1 MVHAAAVVALATRSP
16 ARRRTE
22 PPPAPPPIEIVTV
35 DRAMPPPEP
44 LEVALLDE
52 PAVASPPRAREIP
65 RAPEP
70 TSALA
75 PARTAPSDGQAVT
88 SVPPR
93 AGMTGMTGL
102 TGVTGMTG
110 VTGETAPRPPGRNPL
125 LAMRRGELPRAA
137 LPAGRWDD
145 LDRAPHGT
153 GPAPDRTTGLLDA
166 AGGGRRRSDQGAF
179 EATIAHDGSATLTD
193 KPNLHVHLAVP
204 TPKDLGRALAGW
216 YESDKGPHGAEGDP
230 AMARQIQV
238 SPGTTTAPP
247 DPTHSQP
254 TDHTRTVIVPVIA
267 GGFDVSDWM
276 MRNHGQDPYAHR
288 KLALLDATRDERAEL
303 GRRQHSAELARA
315 PQLVQR
321 SLQAAWAQ
329 TQDLRARKQA
339 VFELWDDCAE
349 TGDAEVVAAGQAARR
364 LVIGFIRGHLPAGG
378 PDAFTAQE
386 IAALARTQH
395 SRAAF
400 RPYD

>member
-1 MVHAAAVVALATRSP
+1 VTLLDDEAVRP
-16 ARRRTE
+16 A
-22 PPPAPPPIEIVTV
+22 PPAP
-35 DRAMPPPEP
+35 ASQ
-44 LEVALLDE
+44 ASA
-52 PAVASPPRAREIP
+52 PAASPEHAAR
-65 RAPEP
+65 P
-70 TSALA
+70 TSPGAPAMALA
-75 PARTAPSDGQAVT
+75 PPTAA
-88 SVPPR
+88 PP
-93 AGMTGMTGL
+93 
-102 TGVTGMTG
+102 V
-110 VTGETAPRPPGRNPL
+110 ETAPRPPGARPL

-145 LDRAPHGT
+145 LDHAPRGT
-153 GPAPDRTTGLLDA
+153 GPAPDRTTGLLDP
-166 AGGGRRRSDQGAF
+166 AGRGRRSDQGVF
-179 EATIAHDGSATLTD
+179 EARIARDGSATLTD
-193 KPNLHVHLAVP
+193 RPNLDVHLAVP
-204 TPKDLGRALAGW
+204 MPRDLGRALARW

-254 TDHTRTVIVPVIA
+254 TDHTRTVIAPLIA

-303 GRRQHSAELARA
+303 GRRQRSAELARA

-364 LVIGFIRGHLPAGG
+364 LVIGFIRGHLPAGS
-378 PDAFTAQE
+378 PEAFTAAE